1 MSKQLVMDRQR
12 EAAWRKWVGGHLGS
26 GLTIQKYC
34 RQHGLVESAFYFW
47 KAQLK
52 RRKLQPG
59 FVPVAVSVPG
69 PAPAVVG
76 QVEILLAG
84 GHRVRLSGAV
94 DRQMLHDVVAVL
106 EARPC

>member
-1 MSKQLVMDRQR
+1 MSKQSARDMQR

-34 RQHGLVESAFYFW
+34 RQHGLAESAFYFW

-52 RRKLQPG
+52 RGKPQPG
-59 FVPVAVSVPG
+59 FVPVSVSAPG
-69 PAPAVVG
+69 PAPAVAG
-76 QVEILLAG
+76 HVEILLAG
-84 GHRVRLSGAV
+84 GHRVRLSGPV
-94 DRQMLHDVVAVL
+94 DRQMLDDVVVVL